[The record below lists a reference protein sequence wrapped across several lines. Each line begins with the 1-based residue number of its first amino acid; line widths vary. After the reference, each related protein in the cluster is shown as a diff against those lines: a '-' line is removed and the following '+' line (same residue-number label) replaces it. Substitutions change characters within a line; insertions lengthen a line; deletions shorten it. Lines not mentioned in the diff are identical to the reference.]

1 MERRSGRY
9 FPPSYYGESRDQVYD
24 HCCSKRG
31 ICFRSC
37 WRSVSVAQHL
47 GGTRQLASCCFPWRC
62 FCYEPS
68 VCSETGKRLRFRC
81 RRGKVIMAKKLVTV
95 SFEFDTNNYDEFEG
109 LEDDDTTVIA
119 IDLVNDM
126 LNGESDLP
134 DEMVITVDGVST
146 PYHYNP

>member
-1 MERRSGRY
+1 
-9 FPPSYYGESRDQVYD
+9 
-24 HCCSKRG
+24 
-31 ICFRSC
+31 
-37 WRSVSVAQHL
+37 
-47 GGTRQLASCCFPWRC
+47 
-62 FCYEPS
+62 
-68 VCSETGKRLRFRC
+68 
-81 RRGKVIMAKKLVTV
+81 MAKKLVTV

-146 PYHYNP
+146 PYHLP